1 MIILDLFAGL
11 GGELRRSEIEA
22 RGHTYI
28 TVDNNPIFKCTITDD
43 VLKLKA
49 QNIGY
54 VDFVWASFPCEAFSV
69 ASISHHWYI
78 EQGVRIP
85 KSEHAKYSIDL
96 VIRTLNLIEDLKKI
110 NPNLLWLGE
119 NPRGMLRKMPF
130 MESIPRTTVTY
141 CQYGET
147 RMKPTDLWGFIPEW
161 NPKQPCKNGDSCH
174 EKAPRGSKSG
184 TQSVR
189 NAAIKSIVPIQ
200 LWMEI
205 LEALEKT
212 AALLA

>member
-28 TVDNNPIFKCTITDD
+28 TVDNNPIFKCTITED

-212 AALLA
+212 AAPPA

>member
-28 TVDNNPIFKCTITDD
+28 TVDNNPIFKCTITED

-189 NAAIKSIVPIQ
+189 NAAIKSIVPIR

-212 AALLA
+212 AAPVA